1 MIGLRQFIHRETST
15 KQLEVKT
22 VTPNITGQLG
32 TPRHL
37 NTASVQSTVKQPAYE
52 YETLPTE
59 MCRPIREAHPGG
71 FPLQRQLMVQ
81 TITAS
86 IS

>member
-1 MIGLRQFIHRETST
+1 MIGLRQFIHRETSN

-37 NTASVQSTVKQPAYE
+37 NTASLQSTRYFVPQVQSNSQHMNMKHY
-52 YETLPTE
+52 
-59 MCRPIREAHPGG
+59 
-71 FPLQRQLMVQ
+71 QLKRAGLLEKH
-81 TITAS
+81 I
-86 IS
+86 